1 MKHDNNIVEY
11 KESLSVHDLG
21 SYKIEFLRAVSPR
34 GVRFQIQT
42 VGSRKY
48 SQVTFGPEG
57 IEALHRALDAY
68 AAAEE
73 ESR

>member
-1 MKHDNNIVEY
+1 MKHDNIVEY
-11 KESLSVHDLG
+11 KESLGVHDLG
-21 SYKIEFLRAVSPR
+21 SYQIEFLRAVSPR
-34 GVRFQIQT
+34 GVRFQVQT

-57 IEALHRALDAY
+57 LEALHKALEAY